1 MTLTIEPAAAATSS
15 GAVLPLVAL
24 PQGELLT
31 VNETNIPLITDSLG
45 PGVNVKPLRLDLE
58 AGHWVVLAIFSPGAQ
73 VPLHYHTGIAEVY
86 TMSGSWHYLE
96 YPDQPQT
103 AGSYM
108 YEPAGS
114 VHTFVCPESNTED
127 TVLFIR
133 VEGANVNF
141 TEDGQFH
148 SILDATM
155 IRHLVD
161 QLADERSL
169 GRLNYLGGGAAGYM
183 AAKH

>member
-1 MTLTIEPAAAATSS
+1 MTLAVEPTPMRTSS
-15 GAVLPLVAL
+15 GAPLPLVAL
-24 PQGELLT
+24 PQGELLS
-31 VNETNIPLITDSLG
+31 VNENDIPLITDSLA
-45 PGVNVKPLRLDLE
+45 PGVHVKPLRLDLE
-58 AGHWVVLAIFSPGAQ
+58 AGCWVVLATFSPGAK
-73 VPLHYHTGIAEVY
+73 VPLHYHTGVAEVY

-127 TVLFIR
+127 TTLFIR
-133 VEGANVNF
+133 VEGANINF

-148 SILDATM
+148 SILDTTM

-161 QLADERSL
+161 QLAQDR
-169 GRLNYLGGGAAGYM
+169 GVGALNYLGGGAAGFM
-183 AAKH
+183 APKA

>member
-73 VPLHYHTGIAEVY
+73 GPLH
-86 TMSGSWHYLE
+86 
-96 YPDQPQT
+96 
-103 AGSYM
+103 
-108 YEPAGS
+108 
-114 VHTFVCPESNTED
+114 
-127 TVLFIR
+127 
-133 VEGANVNF
+133 
-141 TEDGQFH
+141 
-148 SILDATM
+148 
-155 IRHLVD
+155 
-161 QLADERSL
+161 
-169 GRLNYLGGGAAGYM
+169 
-183 AAKH
+183 